1 MNLQQL
7 HYFLTSAEHGSF
19 SAAARELRLAQPSV
33 SEPVRE
39 LEAELGVTLFT
50 RVGRGLVLT
59 EAGRRFHPEAERVLH
74 AIDGARDAV
83 RSVKELRGGTLSFG
97 TFGSPSD
104 YLIVNVAADFRR
116 RFPDVRLRLVGVNSS
131 QVADQV
137 REGRLEAGLV
147 VLPVDDDGLDVR
159 PFRHEELVY
168 ASREPDRIAEPMT
181 VERLADAP
189 LILYEAH
196 FGSADPTR
204 RQLLDRAQR
213 AGVSLSAVIEVESL
227 EAAVALADRGLGDT
241 IVARGSLKT
250 LRVARSLK
258 FVSFADPLFDTFAF
272 IARRDAPVSP
282 ATQALV
288 AIIEKRVAE
297 TEALYGGATSAGDA
311 P

>member
-7 HYFLTSAEHGSF
+7 HYFLTTAEHGSF

-39 LEAELGVTLFT
+39 LEAELGVALFT

-59 EAGRRFHPEAERVLH
+59 EAGRRFHLEAERVVDG
-74 AIDGARDAV
+74 IDRARDAV
-83 RSVKELRGGTLSFG
+83 RAVKELRGGTLSFG

-116 RFPDVRLRLVGVNSS
+116 RYPDVRLRLVGINSS
-131 QVADQV
+131 HVADQV

-147 VLPVDDDGLDVR
+147 VLPVDDDGLAVR

-168 ASREPDRIAEPMT
+168 VSREEDRVAAPMT
-181 VERLADAP
+181 VQGLADAP
-189 LILYEAH
+189 LILYEAQ
-196 FGSADPTR
+196 FGAADPTR

-213 AGVSLSAVIEVESL
+213 AGVSLSPVIEVESL
-227 EAAVALADRGLGDT
+227 AAAVALAARGLGDT
-241 IVARGSLKT
+241 IVARGSLKAH
-250 LRVARSLK
+250 RAARSLK
-258 FVSFADPLFDTFAF
+258 AVSFADPLYDTFAF

-282 ATQALV
+282 ATRALIE
-288 AIIEKRVAE
+288 IIEKRIGE
-297 TEALYGGATSAGDA
+297 TEALYGGATSEGDG
-311 P
+311 